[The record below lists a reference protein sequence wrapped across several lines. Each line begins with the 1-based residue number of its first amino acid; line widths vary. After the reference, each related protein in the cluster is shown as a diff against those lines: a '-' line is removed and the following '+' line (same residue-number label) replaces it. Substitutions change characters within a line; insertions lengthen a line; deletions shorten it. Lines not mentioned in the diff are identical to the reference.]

1 MSLLTYLRSFR
12 IVRVEPEKHYTPIVD
27 AISLDVAIVQA
38 ATMLDE
44 AGVKAIDDGSVDGMI
59 AVAAGW
65 MAFGQNMLG
74 SQEGEDAEGEDEEEE
89 VLSET
94 SVLGFQSPEN
104 REVLE
109 SEKQESRSKARL

>member
-1 MSLLTYLRSFR
+1 MSLRTYLRSFR
-12 IVRVEPEKHYTPIVD
+12 IVRVEPEKHYTPIID
-27 AISLDVAIVQA
+27 SISLDVAIVQA

-44 AGVKAIDDGSVDGMI
+44 AGVKAIEDGSVDGMI

-65 MAFGQNMLG
+65 MAFGENMLG
-74 SQEGEDAEGEDEEEE
+74 SPDGEGETGDDEEEI
-89 VLSET
+89 LTET

-109 SEKQESRSKARL
+109 NENKRN

>member
-1 MSLLTYLRSFR
+1 MSLRTYLRSFR

-27 AISLDVAIVQA
+27 SISLDVAIVQA

-44 AGVKAIDDGSVDGMI
+44 AGVKAIEEGSIDGMI

-65 MAFGQNMLG
+65 MAFGENMLG
-74 SQEGEDAEGEDEEEE
+74 SPDEGEAEEDEEEI
-89 VLSET
+89 LSET

-109 SEKQESRSKARL
+109 NESKRN

>member
-1 MSLLTYLRSFR
+1 MSLRTYLRSFR
-12 IVRVEPEKHYTPIVD
+12 IVRVEPEKHYTPIENN
-27 AISLDVAIVQA
+27 ISLDVSIVQA

-44 AGVKAIDDGSVDGMI
+44 AGMKAISEGNIEGML

-65 MAFGQNMLG
+65 MEFGKNMLG
-74 SQEGEDAEGEDEEEE
+74 SESEEEE
-89 VLSET
+89 HGEEEELLSET

-109 SEKQESRSKARL
+109 SERQETSRRSRL

>member
-1 MSLLTYLRSFR
+1 
-12 IVRVEPEKHYTPIVD
+12 VD
-27 AISLDVAIVQA
+27 SISLDVAIVQA

-44 AGVKAIDDGSVDGMI
+44 AGVKAIEEGSIDGMI

-65 MAFGQNMLG
+65 MAFGENMLG
-74 SQEGEDAEGEDEEEE
+74 SPDEGEAEEDEEEI
-89 VLSET
+89 LSET

-109 SEKQESRSKARL
+109 NESKRN